1 MLSLLVY
8 NHYHDGF
15 RRKETRQ
22 TANSQRWFEAHW
34 VCAASQTRPQF
45 SFIAVNWLEKSEA
58 EHVQN
63 VSARLAFRSKALLFL
78 FSVVPSSLSPASH
91 LPSWYHSLVEE
102 LHQDP
107 SWLTKVTK
115 HEYVFL
121 FVERFNVSVQP
132 LWSSVSEMVKSYE
145 LNSSESTSFI
155 ACVMKEIWGYTLC
168 AECLPVTLWSHDDQ
182 TTDDNMMGVV

>member
-22 TANSQRWFEAHW
+22 TANSQSWFEAHW

-45 SFIAVNWLEKSEA
+45 SFIVVNWLEKSEA
-58 EHVQN
+58 EHLQN

-78 FSVVPSSLSPASH
+78 FSVVPNSLSPASH
-91 LPSWYHSLVEE
+91 LPSWYHSPVEE

-107 SWLTKVTK
+107 SRNKNKFV
-115 HEYVFL
+115 
-121 FVERFNVSVQP
+121 FVERLSVSVQP

-168 AECLPVTLWSHDDQ
+168 TECLPVTLWSHDDQ
-182 TTDDNMMGVV
+182 TTDDIMMGVV